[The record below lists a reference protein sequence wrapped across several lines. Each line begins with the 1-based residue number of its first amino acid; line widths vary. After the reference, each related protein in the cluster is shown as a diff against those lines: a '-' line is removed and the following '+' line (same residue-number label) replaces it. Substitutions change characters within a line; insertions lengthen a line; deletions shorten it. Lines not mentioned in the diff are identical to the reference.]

1 MYFDEYFGNFLPAKR
16 FQSVKSIYICPMTH
30 DKRKEIELIGSVAQL
45 FMKLGIKSLTMDEI
59 ARQLGVSKKTLYK
72 YASDK
77 KELVTKAVQLAI
89 DEEEC
94 VMSEM
99 HKAEGSAIDK
109 IFAINAMISEKLQ
122 SIQPA
127 VIFDMQKY
135 YPEAW
140 AIMEEHKC
148 VFIHNQVKENLEEG
162 IKEGLYRKNMNPELV
177 TRIYVTLI
185 NSIFDSSLYSL
196 SSHSFKETH
205 TEVARY
211 HLRGIT
217 NEKGVKFMQQLFNNT
232 NSDII

>member
-1 MYFDEYFGNFLPAKR
+1 MSFDEYSGNFFLAKR
-16 FQSVKSIYICPMTH
+16 FQRVKSIYICTMTH

-45 FMKLGIKSLTMDEI
+45 FMRLGIRSLTMDEI

-77 KELVTKAVQLAI
+77 KELVTKAVRLAI

-94 VMSEM
+94 VLSEM

-109 IFAINAMISEKLQ
+109 IFAINTMISEKLQ

-196 SSHSFKETH
+196 STHSFKETY
-205 TEVARY
+205 TEVVRY

-217 NEKGVKFMQQLFNNT
+217 NEKGVEYMQELFNNT
-232 NSDII
+232 NSDTI

>member
-1 MYFDEYFGNFLPAKR
+1 
-16 FQSVKSIYICPMTH
+16 MTQ
-30 DKRKEIELIGSVAQL
+30 DKRKETELIGSVAQL
-45 FMKLGIKSLTMDEI
+45 FMRLGIKSLTMDEI

-77 KELVTKAVQLAI
+77 KGLVTKAVQLAI

-94 VMSEM
+94 VLSEM
-99 HKAEGSAIDK
+99 HIAEGSAIDK
-109 IFAINAMISEKLQ
+109 IFAINTMISEKLQ

-127 VIFDMQKY
+127 VIFDLQKY

-196 SSHSFKETH
+196 SSHSFKEMH
-205 TEVARY
+205 TEVVRY

-217 NEKGVKFMQQLFNNT
+217 NEKGAEYMQQLFNTT
-232 NSDII
+232 NSEII

>member
-1 MYFDEYFGNFLPAKR
+1 
-16 FQSVKSIYICPMTH
+16 MTQ
-30 DKRKEIELIGSVAQL
+30 DKRKELELITSVAQL
-45 FMKLGIKSLTMDEI
+45 FMRLGIKSLTMDEI
-59 ARQLGVSKKTLYK
+59 ARQLGISKKTLYK

-94 VMSEM
+94 ALSEM
-99 HKAEGSAIDK
+99 HKAEGTAIDK
-109 IFAINAMISEKLQ
+109 IFAINTMVSEKLQ

-140 AIMEEHKC
+140 AIMEEHKS
-148 VFIHNQVKENLEEG
+148 VFIHNQIKENLAEG
-162 IKEGLYRKNMNPELV
+162 IKQGLYRRNMNPELV

-185 NSIFDSSLYSL
+185 NSIFDSPLYSL
-196 SSHSFKETH
+196 SNHSFKETH

-217 NEKGVKFMQQLFNNT
+217 NKKGVEYMQQMFNT
-232 NSDII
+232 ANSDII

>member
-1 MYFDEYFGNFLPAKR
+1 MSFDEYLGNFLLVKR
-16 FQSVKSIYICPMTH
+16 FLRVKSIYICAMTH

-45 FMKLGIKSLTMDEI
+45 FMRLGIKSLTMDEI

-77 KELVTKAVQLAI
+77 KELVTKAVRLAI

-94 VMSEM
+94 VLSEM

-109 IFAINAMISEKLQ
+109 IFAINIMISEKLQ

-148 VFIHNQVKENLEEG
+148 VFIHNQIKENLEEG
-162 IKEGLYRKNMNPELV
+162 IKQGLYRKNMDPELV
-177 TRIYVTLI
+177 ARIYVTLI
-185 NSIFDSSLYSL
+185 NSIFDSPIYP
-196 SSHSFKETH
+196 SSNHSFKEMH
-205 TEVARY
+205 TEVVRY

-217 NEKGVKFMQQLFNNT
+217 NEKGAEYMQQLFNNT
-232 NSDII
+232 NSDIL

>member
-1 MYFDEYFGNFLPAKR
+1 MSFDEYLGNFLPVKR
-16 FQSVKSIYICPMTH
+16 FLRVKSIYICAMTH

-45 FMKLGIKSLTMDEI
+45 FMRLGIKSLTMDEI

-77 KELVTKAVQLAI
+77 KELVTKAVRLAI

-94 VMSEM
+94 VLSEM

-109 IFAINAMISEKLQ
+109 IFAINIMISEKLQ

-148 VFIHNQVKENLEEG
+148 VFIHNQIKENLEEG
-162 IKEGLYRKNMNPELV
+162 IKQGLYRKNMDPELV
-177 TRIYVTLI
+177 ARIYVTLI
-185 NSIFDSSLYSL
+185 NSIFDSPIYP
-196 SSHSFKETH
+196 SSNHSFKEMH
-205 TEVARY
+205 TEVVRY

-217 NEKGVKFMQQLFNNT
+217 NEKGAEYMQQLFNNT
-232 NSDII
+232 NSDIL

>member
-1 MYFDEYFGNFLPAKR
+1 LSFDEYSGNFFLAKR
-16 FQSVKSIYICPMTH
+16 FQRVKSIYICAMTH

-45 FMKLGIKSLTMDEI
+45 FMRLGIRSLTMDEI

-77 KELVTKAVQLAI
+77 KELVTKAVRLAI

-94 VMSEM
+94 VLSEM

-109 IFAINAMISEKLQ
+109 IFAINTMISEKLQ

-196 SSHSFKETH
+196 STHSFKETY
-205 TEVARY
+205 TEVVRY

-217 NEKGVKFMQQLFNNT
+217 NEKGVEYMQQLFNNP
-232 NSDII
+232 NSDTI

>member
-1 MYFDEYFGNFLPAKR
+1 MSFDEYLGNFLPIKR
-16 FQSVKSIYICPMTH
+16 FLRVKSIYICAMTH

-45 FMKLGIKSLTMDEI
+45 FMRLGIKSLTMDEI

-77 KELVTKAVQLAI
+77 KELVTKAVRLAI

-94 VMSEM
+94 VLSEM

-109 IFAINAMISEKLQ
+109 IFAINIMISEKLQ

-148 VFIHNQVKENLEEG
+148 VFIHNQIKENLEEG
-162 IKEGLYRKNMNPELV
+162 IKQGLYRKNMDPELV
-177 TRIYVTLI
+177 ARIYVTLI
-185 NSIFDSSLYSL
+185 NSIFDSPIYP
-196 SSHSFKETH
+196 SSNHSFKEMH
-205 TEVARY
+205 TEVVRY

-217 NEKGVKFMQQLFNNT
+217 NEKGAEYMQQLFNNT
-232 NSDII
+232 NSDIL

>member
-1 MYFDEYFGNFLPAKR
+1 LSFDEYLGNFLLVKR
-16 FQSVKSIYICPMTH
+16 FLRVKSIYICAMTH

-45 FMKLGIKSLTMDEI
+45 FMRLGIKSLTMDEI

-77 KELVTKAVQLAI
+77 KELVTKAVRLAI

-94 VMSEM
+94 VLSEM

-109 IFAINAMISEKLQ
+109 IFAINIMISEKLQ

-148 VFIHNQVKENLEEG
+148 VFIHNQIKENLEEG
-162 IKEGLYRKNMNPELV
+162 IKQGLYRKNMDPELV
-177 TRIYVTLI
+177 ARIYVTLI
-185 NSIFDSSLYSL
+185 NSIFDSPIYP
-196 SSHSFKETH
+196 SSNHSFKEMH
-205 TEVARY
+205 TEVVRY

-217 NEKGVKFMQQLFNNT
+217 NEKGAEYMQQLFNNT
-232 NSDII
+232 NSDIL

>member
-1 MYFDEYFGNFLPAKR
+1 
-16 FQSVKSIYICPMTH
+16 
-30 DKRKEIELIGSVAQL
+30 
-45 FMKLGIKSLTMDEI
+45 
-59 ARQLGVSKKTLYK
+59 
-72 YASDK
+72 
-77 KELVTKAVQLAI
+77 
-89 DEEEC
+89 
-94 VMSEM
+94 
-99 HKAEGSAIDK
+99 
-109 IFAINAMISEKLQ
+109 MISEKLQ

-185 NSIFDSSLYSL
+185 NSIFDTPIYPSSN
-196 SSHSFKETH
+196 HSFKEMH
-205 TEVARY
+205 TEVVRY

-217 NEKGVKFMQQLFNNT
+217 NEKGADYMQQLFNKT

>member
-1 MYFDEYFGNFLPAKR
+1 MSFDEHTGNFLLIKR
-16 FQSVKSIYICPMTH
+16 FQRVKSIYICPMTH

-45 FMKLGIKSLTMDEI
+45 FMRLGIKSLTMDEI

-89 DEEEC
+89 DEEAC

-109 IFAINAMISEKLQ
+109 IFAINTMISEKLQ

-127 VIFDMQKY
+127 VIFDTQKY

-162 IKEGLYRKNMNPELV
+162 IKEGHSLLYACGFIQVANTYLLGQNPYF
-177 TRIYVTLI
+177 TAM
-185 NSIFDSSLYSL
+185 S
-196 SSHSFKETH
+196 
-205 TEVARY
+205 
-211 HLRGIT
+211 
-217 NEKGVKFMQQLFNNT
+217 
-232 NSDII
+232 

>member
-1 MYFDEYFGNFLPAKR
+1 
-16 FQSVKSIYICPMTH
+16 MTQ
-30 DKRKEIELIGSVAQL
+30 DKRKELELIASVAQL
-45 FMKLGIKSLTMDEI
+45 FMRLGIKSLTMDEI

-77 KELVTKAVQLAI
+77 KELVSKAVQLAI
-89 DEEEC
+89 DEEESLL
-94 VMSEM
+94 SEM
-99 HKAEGSAIDK
+99 HEANGNAIDK
-109 IFAINAMISEKLQ
+109 IFAINTMISEKLQ

-140 AIMEEHKC
+140 AIMEQHKS
-148 VFIHNQVKENLEEG
+148 VFIHNQIKENLEEG
-162 IKEGLYRKNMNPELV
+162 IKQGLYRNNMNPELV

-185 NSIFDSSLYSL
+185 NSIFDSPLYSL
-196 SSHSFKETH
+196 SNHSFKETH

-217 NEKGVKFMQQLFNNT
+217 NKKGVEYMQQMFNNT
-232 NSDII
+232 NSGII

>member
-1 MYFDEYFGNFLPAKR
+1 MK
-16 FQSVKSIYICPMTH
+16 T
-30 DKRKEIELIGSVAQL
+30 DKRKEIELIDSVAQL
-45 FMKLGIKSLTMDEI
+45 FMRLGIKSLTMEEI

-77 KELVTKAVQLAI
+77 KELVAKAVQLVI
-89 DEEEC
+89 DDEEC
-94 VMSEM
+94 ALSEM
-99 HKAEGSAIDK
+99 HKAEGTAIDK
-109 IFAINAMISEKLQ
+109 IFAINTMISEKLQ
-122 SIQPA
+122 TIQPA

-140 AIMEEHKC
+140 AIMEKHKC
-148 VFIHNQVKENLEEG
+148 VFIHNQIKENLEEG
-162 IKEGLYRKNMNPELV
+162 IEEGLYRKNMDPELV

-196 SSHSFKETH
+196 SSHSFKEMH

-217 NEKGVKFMQQLFNNT
+217 NEKGVEYMQQLFNNT
-232 NSDII
+232 NSNII

>member
-1 MYFDEYFGNFLPAKR
+1 MSFDEYLGNFLPAKR
-16 FQSVKSIYICPMTH
+16 FLRVKSIYICAMTH

-45 FMKLGIKSLTMDEI
+45 FMRLGIKSLTMDEI

-77 KELVTKAVQLAI
+77 KELVTKAVRLAI

-94 VMSEM
+94 VLSEM

-109 IFAINAMISEKLQ
+109 IFAINIMISEKLQ
-122 SIQPA
+122 SIQPD

-148 VFIHNQVKENLEEG
+148 VFIHNQIKENLEEG
-162 IKEGLYRKNMNPELV
+162 IKQGLYRKNMDPELV
-177 TRIYVTLI
+177 ARIYVTLI
-185 NSIFDSSLYSL
+185 NSIFDSPIYP
-196 SSHSFKETH
+196 SSNHSFKEMH
-205 TEVARY
+205 TEVVRY

-217 NEKGVKFMQQLFNNT
+217 NEKGAEYMQQLFNNT
-232 NSDII
+232 NSDIL

>member
-1 MYFDEYFGNFLPAKR
+1 
-16 FQSVKSIYICPMTH
+16 MTQ
-30 DKRKEIELIGSVAQL
+30 DKRKELELIASVAQL
-45 FMKLGIKSLTMDEI
+45 FMRLGIKSLTMDEI

-77 KELVTKAVQLAI
+77 KELVSKAVQLVI
-89 DEEEC
+89 DDEEALL
-94 VMSEM
+94 SEM
-99 HKAEGSAIDK
+99 HEAKGNAIDK
-109 IFAINAMISEKLQ
+109 MFAINTMISEKLQ

-140 AIMEEHKC
+140 AIMEEHKS
-148 VFIHNQVKENLEEG
+148 VFIHNQIKENLEEG
-162 IKEGLYRKNMNPELV
+162 IKQGLYRNNMNPELV

-185 NSIFDSSLYSL
+185 NSIFDSPLYSL
-196 SSHSFKETH
+196 SNHSFKETH

-217 NEKGVKFMQQLFNNT
+217 NKKGVEYMQQMFNNT
-232 NSDII
+232 NSGII

>member
-1 MYFDEYFGNFLPAKR
+1 M
-16 FQSVKSIYICPMTH
+16 
-30 DKRKEIELIGSVAQL
+30 
-45 FMKLGIKSLTMDEI
+45 
-59 ARQLGVSKKTLYK
+59 
-72 YASDK
+72 
-77 KELVTKAVQLAI
+77 VTKAVQLAI

-217 NEKGVKFMQQLFNNT
+217 NEKGVRFMQQLFNNT

>member
-1 MYFDEYFGNFLPAKR
+1 MSFDEYLGNFLPAKR
-16 FQSVKSIYICPMTH
+16 FLRVKSIYICAMTH

-45 FMKLGIKSLTMDEI
+45 FMRLGIKSLTMDEI

-77 KELVTKAVQLAI
+77 KELVTKAVRLAI

-94 VMSEM
+94 VLSEM

-109 IFAINAMISEKLQ
+109 IFAINIMISEKLQ

-148 VFIHNQVKENLEEG
+148 VFIHNQIKENLEEG
-162 IKEGLYRKNMNPELV
+162 IKQGLYRKNMDPELV
-177 TRIYVTLI
+177 ARIYVTLI
-185 NSIFDSSLYSL
+185 NSIFDSPIYP
-196 SSHSFKETH
+196 SSNHSFKEMH
-205 TEVARY
+205 TEVVRY

-217 NEKGVKFMQQLFNNT
+217 NEKGAEYMQQLFNNT
-232 NSDII
+232 NSDIL

>member
-1 MYFDEYFGNFLPAKR
+1 MLVKR
-16 FQSVKSIYICPMTH
+16 FPRVNCIYFCSITE
-30 DKRKEIELIGSVAQL
+30 DRRKEIELIGSVAQL
-45 FMKLGIKSLTMDEI
+45 FMRLGIKSLTMDEI

-77 KELVTKAVQLAI
+77 KELVSKAVQLVI
-89 DEEEC
+89 DDEEALL
-94 VMSEM
+94 SEM
-99 HKAEGSAIDK
+99 HEANGNAIDK
-109 IFAINAMISEKLQ
+109 IFAINTMISEKLQ

-140 AIMEEHKC
+140 AIMEEHKT
-148 VFIHNQVKENLEEG
+148 VFIHNQIKENLEEG
-162 IKEGLYRKNMNPELV
+162 IKQGLYRNNMNPELV

-185 NSIFDSSLYSL
+185 NSIFDSPLYSL
-196 SSHSFKETH
+196 SNHSFKETH

-217 NEKGVKFMQQLFNNT
+217 NKKGVEYMQQMFNNT
-232 NSDII
+232 NSGII

>member
-1 MYFDEYFGNFLPAKR
+1 
-16 FQSVKSIYICPMTH
+16 MTE
-30 DKRKEIELIGSVAQL
+30 DKRKELELIGSVAQL
-45 FMKLGIKSLTMDEI
+45 FMRLGIKSLTMDEI

-77 KELVTKAVQLAI
+77 KELVTKAVRLAI

-94 VMSEM
+94 VLSEM

-109 IFAINAMISEKLQ
+109 IFAINTMISEKLQ

-140 AIMEEHKC
+140 AIMEEHKS

-162 IKEGLYRKNMNPELV
+162 IKEGLYRKNMNSELV

-196 SSHSFKETH
+196 SSHSFKEMH
-205 TEVARY
+205 TEVVRY

-217 NEKGVKFMQQLFNNT
+217 NEKGADYMQQLFNNT
-232 NSDII
+232 NSEII

>member
-1 MYFDEYFGNFLPAKR
+1 MSFDEYLGNFLPVKR
-16 FQSVKSIYICPMTH
+16 FQRIKSIYICAMTH